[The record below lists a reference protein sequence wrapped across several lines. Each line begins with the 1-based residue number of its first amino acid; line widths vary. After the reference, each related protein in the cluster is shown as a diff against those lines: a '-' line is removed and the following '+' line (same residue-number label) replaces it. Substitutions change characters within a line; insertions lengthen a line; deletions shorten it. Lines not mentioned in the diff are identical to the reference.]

1 MALTAI
7 DVFSG
12 AGGLTVGLK
21 RAGFRVVA
29 AVEIDPHSFSTYKA
43 NHPEVSCLMQDIGTV
58 SGAAL
63 LDLAGTDRIDLLAG
77 CPPCQGFT
85 SLTAK
90 YRGKEDPR
98 NELVF
103 QMARLAEELRP
114 RAIMME
120 NVPGLTRK
128 GRPLR
133 DRLCSQLVALDYRLT
148 EGVLQVADYGVPQL
162 RRRFVLLGGRG
173 FEIPL
178 PDATHSG
185 APVGDLAPWRT
196 VREAIQDMADPV
208 TLAEA
213 RARGPVERSDW
224 HIVRELSQENVE
236 RMKAA
241 TAGKTWQ
248 HIPEDLRPECHRK
261 GYVGFTNVYGRM
273 EWDRPAPT
281 ITGGC
286 TTFSKG
292 RFGHPEAD
300 RTISVREAALLQTFP
315 SDYLLDTPYMEHVC
329 NMIGNALPCDFAET
343 LSRQCLHE
351 LRRHPSDGPHCPATL
366 KKRAGAGR
374 GGKTACPP
382 AARLRPS
389 RSA

>member
-1 MALTAI
+1 MTLTAI

-21 RAGFRVVA
+21 QAGFRVAA
-29 AVEIDPHSFSTYKA
+29 AVEIEPHSFATYKA
-43 NHPEVSCLMQDIGTV
+43 NHPEVRCLPQDIATV
-58 SGAAL
+58 SGDDL
-63 LDLAGTDRIDLLAG
+63 LQLAETDRIDLLAG

-98 NELVF
+98 NNLVLE
-103 QMARLAEELRP
+103 MARLAEEIRP
-114 RAIMME
+114 QAIMME

-128 GRPLR
+128 GQTLCERLR
-133 DRLCSQLVALDYRLT
+133 SRLQALDYRLT
-148 EGVLQVADYGVPQL
+148 EGVLQVADYGVPQF

-173 FEIPL
+173 FKIPL

-185 APVGDLAPWRT
+185 TEVDNLVPWRT
-196 VREAIQDMADPV
+196 VRETIGDMSAPI

-213 RARGPVERSDW
+213 KARGQVERSDW
-224 HIVRELSQENVE
+224 HVVRGLSHKNLQRIKVA
-236 RMKAA
+236 KA
-241 TAGKTWQ
+241 GETWT
-248 HIPEDLRPECHRK
+248 HIPENLRPKCHRD
-261 GYVGFTNVYGRM
+261 GYIGFTNVYGRM

-315 SDYLLDTPYMEHVC
+315 LDYRLDTPYMEHVC
-329 NMIGNALPCDFAET
+329 NMIGNALPCDFAAI
-343 LSRQCLHE
+343 LSRRCAEHITL
-351 LRRHPSDGPHCPATL
+351 AT
-366 KKRAGAGR
+366 
-374 GGKTACPP
+374 
-382 AARLRPS
+382 
-389 RSA
+389 